1 MKIKSTETMYEY
13 INYYQN
19 KEDHLKNDKRLF
31 VLERFFQKY
40 KILHPEDLYMWLWE
54 GEFGYG
60 DRENINTLDQLTDSI
75 RKSRIETG
83 SKKLPVW
90 DYLGLNNKLIKI
102 NIVSYA
108 DHNCPLL
115 RLLFFSERTK
125 DVKSDSLR
133 FKKNWQFIKTQ
144 ISPGMDITVE
154 EMIAFEN
161 QIPFHMT
168 PQMNYTDDFLSQF
181 GSTYLIVP
189 GSLFFSTYPEYDPE
203 NRGSGDFI

>member
-1 MKIKSTETMYEY
+1 MYEY